1 METNSNDIPKW
12 VLRSAVTDCKDVY
25 EFAHK
30 YRKPDRF
37 TGRGEDYV
45 QAIMKSHLDEI
56 ERHGYTSIS
65 HHDNITGR
73 HITYIP
79 ETI

>member
-1 METNSNDIPKW
+1 METNNNNIPKW
-12 VLRSAVTDCKDVY
+12 VIREAVTDCKDVY

-37 TGRGEDYV
+37 TGRGEENQ
-45 QAIMKSHLDEI
+45 QAIMKSHLADI
-56 ERHGYTSIS
+56 ERFGYTMIS

-73 HITYIP
+73 IVAYIP
-79 ETI
+79 EAK

>member
-1 METNSNDIPKW
+1 METNNTIPKW
-12 VLRSAVTDCKDVY
+12 VIRSAVTDCKDLS

-37 TGRGEDYV
+37 TRRGEDYV
-45 QAIMKSHLDEI
+45 QAVMKSHAEDI
-56 ERHGYTSIS
+56 ARHGYTSIS

-73 HITYIP
+73 IVTYIP
-79 ETI
+79 ETN